1 VTRFVRSL
9 WPQIGAIHFILS
21 MCSRKLTSSANSRQI
36 ALNRQAICQP
46 PRIAIDTGVFQL
58 FGKKVVSPE
67 VVWASWN
74 ERDTA
79 FQHLKLTADFQV
91 FDKTEEMDF
100 CFAICEACRA
110 GDLRAVQLQSIA
122 REQAGAKDIHLDR
135 HHGHLRLDYGVTYEL
150 FDFLDSIEE
159 SAELFRRM
167 RIDPTGIAGPKYKID
182 TKYVNLIKH
191 LNGKAHIKD
200 LIHLIACDIGNI
212 DVFLT
217 IDQKLINAFSTYQNR
232 KGVYQLDVKLM
243 TPRALCS
250 LLKMSPIKIPV

>member
-1 VTRFVRSL
+1 MKRFVRSL
-9 WPQIGAIHFILS
+9 WPQRGATHFILS
-21 MCSRKLTSSANSRQI
+21 MCSRKLASSANSRRI

-67 VVWASWN
+67 VVWASWK

-79 FQHLKLTADFQV
+79 FRHLELSTDF
-91 FDKTEEMDF
+91 
-100 CFAICEACRA
+100 
-110 GDLRAVQLQSIA
+110 QSIA

-150 FDFLDSIEE
+150 FDFLDIVEE
-159 SAELFRRM
+159 SSEIFRRM
-167 RIDPTGIAGPKYKID
+167 RIDPTSITGPRYKID

-191 LNGKAHIKD
+191 LNGKSHLKD

-212 DVFLT
+212 EVFLT
-217 IDQKLINAFSTYQNR
+217 IDQKLINAFSTYQSR
-232 KGVYQLDVKLM
+232 KGVYQLNVKLM

-250 LLKMSPIKIPV
+250 ILKMSPINIPV